1 MIKLTEIETK
11 LKRNK
16 AELIC
21 IYLIFIDNYKC

>member
-16 AELIC
+16 VEPIC

>member
-16 AELIC
+16 AEPIC
-21 IYLIFIDNYKC
+21 IYLIFIDNC